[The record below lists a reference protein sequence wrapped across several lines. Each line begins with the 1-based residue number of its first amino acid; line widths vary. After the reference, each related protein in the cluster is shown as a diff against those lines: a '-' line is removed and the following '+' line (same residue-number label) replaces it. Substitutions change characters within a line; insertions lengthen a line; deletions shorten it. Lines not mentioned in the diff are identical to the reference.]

1 MTLFAI
7 AILALVQG
15 ITEFLPISSH
25 GHLIITRSLLG
36 LSEPGL
42 TISIAVHVGT
52 LGAVVIYFWRDVW
65 LMVIGI
71 GQLARGGNGAGRR
84 LVTLVAAATLPVLAA
99 GYLVMAYLGED
110 LNTLAVIGWATL
122 GFGLLLYL
130 SDRIGMTVRRVEHM
144 GLAQALIIGLFQV
157 LALIPGTSRSGI
169 TMTAARF
176 LGFER
181 TEAARFS
188 LLLSIPAILGA
199 GTLAGIDLYQSG
211 DSELQAAA
219 LFAAAMAFVAALAAI
234 AVMMAWLRRA
244 TFTPF
249 VLYRIALGGGLL
261 IWVYFFQSA
270 A

>member
-1 MTLFAI
+1 MTPFAI

-25 GHLIITRSLLG
+25 GHLIVARSLLG
-36 LSEPGL
+36 LTAPGL
-42 TISIAVHVGT
+42 LIIIAAHVGT
-52 LGAVVIYFWRDVW
+52 LAAVVIYFRRDVW
-65 LMVIGI
+65 LMLTGLGDLV
-71 GQLARGGNGAGRR
+71 RGNDGSGRQ
-84 LVTLVAAATLPVLAA
+84 LVTLVIVATLPVLAA
-99 GYLVMAYLGED
+99 GYLVMAYVGED
-110 LNTLAVIGWATL
+110 LNTIAMTGWATL

-144 GLAQALIIGLFQV
+144 GLVQALVIGLFQV
-157 LALIPGTSRSGI
+157 LALVPGTSRSGI

-199 GTLAGIDLYQSG
+199 GTLASIALYQSG
-211 DSELQAAA
+211 DSRLQAAA
-219 LFAAAMAFVAALAAI
+219 LFAAATAFVAALAAI

-249 VLYRIALGGGLL
+249 VLYRIVLGAGLL
-261 IWVYFFQSA
+261 IWVYFFQSTA
-270 A
+270 

>member
-1 MTLFAI
+1 VTPFAI
-7 AILALVQG
+7 TILALVQG

-25 GHLIITRSLLG
+25 GHLIVARSLLG
-36 LSEPGL
+36 LTAPGL
-42 TISIAVHVGT
+42 LISIAAHVGT
-52 LGAVVIYFWRDVW
+52 LAAVVIYFRRDVW
-65 LMVIGI
+65 LMLTGLGDLVS
-71 GQLARGGNGAGRR
+71 GNDGSGRR
-84 LVTLVAAATLPVLAA
+84 LVTLVIVATLPVLAA
-99 GYLVMAYLGED
+99 GYLVMAYVGED
-110 LNTLAVIGWATL
+110 LNTIAMIGWATL

-144 GLAQALIIGLFQV
+144 GLVQALVIGLFQV
-157 LALIPGTSRSGI
+157 LALVPGTSRSGI

-199 GTLAGIDLYQSG
+199 GTLASIALYQSG
-211 DSELQAAA
+211 DSRLQAAA
-219 LFAAAMAFVAALAAI
+219 LFAAATAFVAALAAI

-249 VLYRIALGGGLL
+249 VLYRIVLGAGLL
-261 IWVYFFQSA
+261 IWVYFFQSTA
-270 A
+270 